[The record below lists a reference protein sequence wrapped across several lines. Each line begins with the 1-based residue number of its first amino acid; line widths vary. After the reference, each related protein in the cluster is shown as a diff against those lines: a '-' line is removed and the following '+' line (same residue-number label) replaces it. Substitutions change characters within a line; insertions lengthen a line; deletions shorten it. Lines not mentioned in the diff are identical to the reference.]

1 MQKNDLRMTRTVLT
15 TTSSFAKDLS
25 EVIEPLQSAE
35 INLICNPYG
44 RTLSQSELNG
54 LLEKYRPVGL
64 LAGNEKIDR
73 ATLEMST
80 GYLRVISRVGV
91 GWDNIDRDAAQ
102 ELGIRVYRTEGV
114 LADAVA
120 ELTMGLIL
128 SALRHICLQDQ
139 LMKQGKWQKQM
150 GSLLKDKTIGIIGFG
165 TIGRRIGELAKAFG
179 CTVIFYDAVQIS
191 VPWADSVNLSE
202 LLERAHIITLHASGK
217 SKIID
222 HEMLTRLGKE
232 GVVIVN
238 TARGNLIDEA
248 ALCRGLLDGRI
259 GYACLD
265 VFENEPYDGPLCKL
279 NNVILTPHIG
289 SYAHEARQQMERFAV
304 EQLLDGLRKATV
316 I

>member
-1 MQKNDLRMTRTVLT
+1 MNITALT
-15 TTSSFAKDLS
+15 TTSSFAKDYS
-25 EVIEPLQSAE
+25 EVIEPLSRAE

-44 RTLSQSELNG
+44 RTLKQSELNE
-54 LLEKYRPVGL
+54 LLKKYRPVGL
-64 LAGNEKIDR
+64 LAGTEKIDR

-91 GWDNIDRDAAQ
+91 GWDNIDREAAQ

-114 LADAVA
+114 LVDAVA
-120 ELTMGLIL
+120 ELTLGLIL

-139 LMKQGKWQKQM
+139 LLKQGKWLKQM

-165 TIGRRIGELAKAFG
+165 AIGRRVAELAKAFG
-179 CTVIFYDAVQIS
+179 CTVIFNDALQIT
-191 VPWADSVNLSE
+191 VPWASSVTLSE
-202 LLERAHIITLHASGK
+202 LFERSHIITIHASGK
-217 SKIID
+217 TKIID
-222 HEMLTRLGKE
+222 HEMVTRLGNK

-238 TARGNLIDEA
+238 TARGDLIDEA
-248 ALCRGLLDGRI
+248 ALCQGLLDGRI

-265 VFENEPYDGPLCKL
+265 VFESEPYEGPLHKL

-289 SYAHEARQQMERFAV
+289 SYARETRQQMERVAV
-304 EQLLDGLRKATV
+304 EHLLEGLREAAV